1 MKNGDTDTISDALK
15 MFGDQDSAAKWFGH
29 LNTKSDG
36 SSVISDGIM
45 DIFQGAFKNID
56 ADSIKKNIAKGAK
69 AESSSLGDILSDGI
83 GNLVGGV
90 TSFGSGISAVLGSVA
105 QFAIPLILGGLA
117 IHAGKSLWNNV
128 LTNNNANKK
137 YEESSQKYDNAVS
150 ERDSLQSEYN
160 TNKER
165 YYELN
170 AKENRS
176 TDEQAE
182 LENLASKNSLM
193 ESQLKVKDNLVDAT
207 QKQQALDAKDALE
220 KSGLRTDKTSAHWYE
235 NGLLRGKTGVKYQD
249 DIDEANDM
257 IEKLNRQKAE
267 REELISNESNYSPEK
282 FKKKLASIEDDI
294 STTEGQLTDSVADI
308 SDKAQDLWDDNGNL
322 IDESARNT
330 AKRVQQLTDN
340 YKKAVGSTSTTS
352 DKMNNIFALSQFS
365 DLKDKLIAAGKSG
378 GTDAIQKMIDDTDG
392 LKDAMNN
399 AGLTADDL
407 KDSIMSIADP
417 DAKNLEGIKENL
429 EDIFGKDGLGQ
440 SDFFKGKTDK
450 ELENFWDYLQDNNYN
465 PKQMKWNEETTK
477 KNFEAAQEAKKKTP
491 EESATFAS
499 KFKNAAEDTATD
511 IDTVTDNFQSDMKNI
526 QSAMESVTNGTF
538 QNSDMADL
546 IQQFP
551 ELSNASGDLKDNL
564 QDLAMDKGAEA
575 IGKIRDSV
583 KDVTDPKQLAQ
594 ADKYVQSIMD
604 TMDMSDF
611 DFSEKAVRARAF
623 GALTKDSKNAIDIK
637 NKGNLVDSLM
647 EKYSGNETAMQAI
660 VQLSMDPSMADATME
675 EWEAKIED
683 QEVQIK
689 INADTKELDNLSKSM
704 TRLQTD
710 ASNTQTDMSN
720 KAAFNQKVNKNDYDA
735 LIKNGDAQIKNYDEQ
750 IAHYKNLQE
759 TLKEN
764 NIDAESTEQWKQW
777 QDNIDA
783 AQQSIE
789 NMKAS
794 QAEWGDAIKNLPITD
809 ITNLSSAI
817 TTAMSEMQSDT
828 GLTTDSVKNLATQFS
843 DLGDINID
851 SLYTRTAKGLQ
862 LNTDRL
868 QDYMEQQNDFVN
880 SDFENKVKDQ
890 KKIVEDTFKAYQNGD
905 KSLAD
910 YTAEQDA
917 LDELLNRRNQYFAR
931 YQEAQEQ
938 FTDFQKMQNAKNAA
952 NAGDE
957 YTTAKSDLENLKDL
971 YDKNLV
977 GTKEFKKGS
986 AYFSQNGFEDPE
998 NFIENYNHLKKY
1010 YTDDS
1015 SGPQKFLEDL
1025 NKKGLATYETLA
1037 NGQKQWAYSFNDVK
1051 DAADQMGM
1059 SYESFQS
1066 ILGRLSDYGFVNN
1079 LVTSTQDGEQ
1089 QIDEL
1094 TDDLITEKNKLSK
1107 LKANGATDQAIQ
1119 DQENVVD
1126 QLESKISGVNQ
1137 AVTDYANGE
1146 TDRKVQDLKEAK
1158 QIIKDSKEAYDE
1170 AMKSGDTDLAQKLR
1184 KNIQDT
1190 AKDNDIELTPELNID
1205 EKALDKQIDNL
1216 QSEAREKS
1224 VQKYKDI
1231 QDQLHNGQTEW
1242 TDSEDFNAAD
1252 TITKLEQAQS
1262 ENAEGFNNLVSNMK
1276 KYNLSDLES
1285 MIFGNGAYESEN
1297 QGLRDME
1304 DQIQGFAESIGLTA
1318 DQTNMLVPI
1327 LEAMGTLDISPKVDN
1342 SELEKTVTDAQTAE
1356 QTLEETTGKQYNF
1369 DFNTTDL
1376 DTIQKQVN
1384 QVKKDIEDTYLK
1396 RDKNGNVIRDENGI
1410 PTYDSATFLS
1420 CLDKEDSNHPVG
1432 LEMNVHE
1439 ANFYSSTDSLYFP
1452 YSEEDIIEYEFNIN
1466 ALDTKTDG
1474 ATSIIMVYEDGVGG
1488 RPMIYNNTHR
1498 LHQHNPLPITIGCDD
1513 CDVYIY
1519 RMKAYSASLND
1530 TDILSNFIADARD
1543 SDEMISR
1550 YERNQIYDD
1559 NNSLTPESVAK
1570 ACPNLRVI
1578 KIEAPHFTNDK
1589 KDYVKNTSMQCIY
1602 TNGDAKL
1609 DNWKY
1614 TNCYHAGQ
1622 GTTSNEYGFAARNID
1637 VICCADGIHQITS
1650 KITLDPN
1657 YKTELVLGDGTKYT
1671 DGTGKIALTRN
1682 SVPNNWFNFK
1692 VNVASSEMANNALLQ
1707 KRFNDYLPYSN
1718 PGTRRDSKVK
1728 NSMEFINCVIFIKE
1742 SDPDISTHR
1751 EFKDTDWHFYSLGNM
1766 GDSKKTDVTRA
1777 YNPND
1782 MKEFCIEIS
1791 DNTLPNSAF
1800 QTGVANPNG
1809 TMKYPISKDEWKAG
1823 NTAYDN
1829 LYNNWDG
1836 SFEFRYDCC
1845 GDSKDGQAISSDE
1858 EKTKIRTKNKQIWR
1872 DFYEFVITSSDKDFV
1887 DHLGDWMIEDAAL
1900 YLYLFTLRY
1909 TMIDNRAKNVFPHW
1923 AKHYMSTAEAA
1934 SAGDDAKNYTI
1945 DDSKAAINNGYRFD
1959 FWDYDNDSAIGINNS
1974 GELTMS
1980 YGKEDTDYKTDGD
1993 PSSGYIFNA
2002 AESVLWCRIRDLMQ
2016 PQLRTMYQSVDSN
2029 CWSAEHLINEFDSW
2043 QEQFPEE
2050 LWRIHYERLYLR
2062 TYQAGTV
2069 RFLQEMMNGRKKYQR
2084 RQWERDQHA
2093 YMGTKFVHTDVKSDQ
2108 IMFRCNTPKEAV
2120 VKPNYTLRI
2129 VPYSDMYI
2137 SVLYGNSANPA
2148 QIRAKAGQEYE
2159 VTTNLTNMDDTAV
2172 LIYCASRIQALN
2184 DLSAC
2189 YIHDND
2195 FSKATKL
2202 KTLIIGNS
2210 TKGYQN
2216 TFLTNLNM
2224 GNNILL
2230 EELNV
2235 QNCPNLTGSINLSA
2249 CENLIKLNT
2258 SGTVI
2263 TSVSFATHGKIKHA
2277 YLPSTINTLA
2287 FKDLQ
2292 ELTDLVLPSY
2302 ENLETFVCR
2311 NSVVDA
2317 LDIIKK
2323 SIKTL
2328 KTVTVT
2334 GINWNLENTNILK
2347 VLAKLTGKDE
2357 NEFNTDHSILTGTI
2371 HLPVIRDQELKE
2383 YIGTDEEKGIWTELE
2398 ITYDSLIVQF
2408 KITCVNADKAHTVLD
2423 VQYVDKG
2430 SDGEDPITR
2439 SVNPIPIPTIPSTIE
2454 NDFIYKRWDSE
2465 FTKVFADRT
2474 ITAVYEPSVRN
2485 YNVEYILKP
2494 TPNAAETVL
2503 QSSVGPYGSTIEY
2516 TGDLP
2521 KYTAEEAAYK
2531 YYLFKEWDKS
2541 GLVTGNKKIYTVFDS
2556 CEYSTGYFDG
2566 KDLENL
2572 SEVELYTLMKMN
2584 LERDKT
2590 EAGDTINFKLGI
2602 DYDYN
2607 DVKSKEFIS
2616 ETTEFDGT
2624 NYIDTKVSIMDKDR
2638 DFTFA
2643 IDFEFGSE
2651 NISGATL
2658 AQCFQSNGSNGFRLW
2673 YNSNVNLNWGTKSM
2687 TPSGINDR
2695 ELVVIR
2701 HKAGSE
2707 QAYVYCSNLS
2717 GNEVSIDTL
2726 AAIRIPVTTSTLV
2739 FGCSKADDGSYE
2751 KYAKGKIHWAK
2762 LWYSD
2767 LGDNECREIASWI
2780 HETIP
2785 MMVAKYKEYY
2795 LSDNATKRANITFIA
2810 KNLLSTNHSYGNITG
2825 GWSKSSLNTWLN
2837 TRLIKAV
2844 SPIWK
2849 SLIKKVNVT
2858 ANNADKAKTTST
2870 SECYFYLPSIHEI
2883 EPSISNDPYSIETD
2897 STISYMTNDIARRRA
2912 KVSTPDQ
2919 YEAYPT
2925 RSANVD
2931 QNVGTWQWGVDG
2943 GEDTPGKING
2953 YYYPQ
2958 TAGVLIMFSISCE
2971 G

>member
-1 MKNGDTDTISDALK
+1 
-15 MFGDQDSAAKWFGH
+15 
-29 LNTKSDG
+29 
-36 SSVISDGIM
+36 
-45 DIFQGAFKNID
+45 
-56 ADSIKKNIAKGAK
+56 
-69 AESSSLGDILSDGI
+69 
-83 GNLVGGV
+83 
-90 TSFGSGISAVLGSVA
+90 
-105 QFAIPLILGGLA
+105 
-117 IHAGKSLWNNV
+117 
-128 LTNNNANKK
+128 
-137 YEESSQKYDNAVS
+137 
-150 ERDSLQSEYN
+150 
-160 TNKER
+160 
-165 YYELN
+165 
-170 AKENRS
+170 
-176 TDEQAE
+176 
-182 LENLASKNSLM
+182 
-193 ESQLKVKDNLVDAT
+193 
-207 QKQQALDAKDALE
+207 
-220 KSGLRTDKTSAHWYE
+220 
-235 NGLLRGKTGVKYQD
+235 
-249 DIDEANDM
+249 
-257 IEKLNRQKAE
+257 
-267 REELISNESNYSPEK
+267 
-282 FKKKLASIEDDI
+282 
-294 STTEGQLTDSVADI
+294 
-308 SDKAQDLWDDNGNL
+308 
-322 IDESARNT
+322 
-330 AKRVQQLTDN
+330 
-340 YKKAVGSTSTTS
+340 
-352 DKMNNIFALSQFS
+352 
-365 DLKDKLIAAGKSG
+365 
-378 GTDAIQKMIDDTDG
+378 
-392 LKDAMNN
+392 
-399 AGLTADDL
+399 
-407 KDSIMSIADP
+407 
-417 DAKNLEGIKENL
+417 
-429 EDIFGKDGLGQ
+429 
-440 SDFFKGKTDK
+440 
-450 ELENFWDYLQDNNYN
+450 
-465 PKQMKWNEETTK
+465 
-477 KNFEAAQEAKKKTP
+477 
-491 EESATFAS
+491 
-499 KFKNAAEDTATD
+499 
-511 IDTVTDNFQSDMKNI
+511 
-526 QSAMESVTNGTF
+526 
-538 QNSDMADL
+538 
-546 IQQFP
+546 
-551 ELSNASGDLKDNL
+551 
-564 QDLAMDKGAEA
+564 
-575 IGKIRDSV
+575 
-583 KDVTDPKQLAQ
+583 
-594 ADKYVQSIMD
+594 
-604 TMDMSDF
+604 
-611 DFSEKAVRARAF
+611 
-623 GALTKDSKNAIDIK
+623 
-637 NKGNLVDSLM
+637 
-647 EKYSGNETAMQAI
+647 
-660 VQLSMDPSMADATME
+660 
-675 EWEAKIED
+675 
-683 QEVQIK
+683 
-689 INADTKELDNLSKSM
+689 
-704 TRLQTD
+704 
-710 ASNTQTDMSN
+710 
-720 KAAFNQKVNKNDYDA
+720 
-735 LIKNGDAQIKNYDEQ
+735 
-750 IAHYKNLQE
+750 
-759 TLKEN
+759 
-764 NIDAESTEQWKQW
+764 
-777 QDNIDA
+777 
-783 AQQSIE
+783 
-789 NMKAS
+789 
-794 QAEWGDAIKNLPITD
+794 
-809 ITNLSSAI
+809 
-817 TTAMSEMQSDT
+817 
-828 GLTTDSVKNLATQFS
+828 
-843 DLGDINID
+843 
-851 SLYTRTAKGLQ
+851 
-862 LNTDRL
+862 
-868 QDYMEQQNDFVN
+868 
-880 SDFENKVKDQ
+880 
-890 KKIVEDTFKAYQNGD
+890 
-905 KSLAD
+905 
-910 YTAEQDA
+910 
-917 LDELLNRRNQYFAR
+917 
-931 YQEAQEQ
+931 
-938 FTDFQKMQNAKNAA
+938 
-952 NAGDE
+952 
-957 YTTAKSDLENLKDL
+957 
-971 YDKNLV
+971 
-977 GTKEFKKGS
+977 
-986 AYFSQNGFEDPE
+986 
-998 NFIENYNHLKKY
+998 
-1010 YTDDS
+1010 
-1015 SGPQKFLEDL
+1015 
-1025 NKKGLATYETLA
+1025 
-1037 NGQKQWAYSFNDVK
+1037 
-1051 DAADQMGM
+1051 
-1059 SYESFQS
+1059 
-1066 ILGRLSDYGFVNN
+1066 
-1079 LVTSTQDGEQ
+1079 
-1089 QIDEL
+1089 
-1094 TDDLITEKNKLSK
+1094 
-1107 LKANGATDQAIQ
+1107 
-1119 DQENVVD
+1119 
-1126 QLESKISGVNQ
+1126 
-1137 AVTDYANGE
+1137 
-1146 TDRKVQDLKEAK
+1146 
-1158 QIIKDSKEAYDE
+1158 
-1170 AMKSGDTDLAQKLR
+1170 
-1184 KNIQDT
+1184 
-1190 AKDNDIELTPELNID
+1190 
-1205 EKALDKQIDNL
+1205 
-1216 QSEAREKS
+1216 
-1224 VQKYKDI
+1224 
-1231 QDQLHNGQTEW
+1231 
-1242 TDSEDFNAAD
+1242 
-1252 TITKLEQAQS
+1252 
-1262 ENAEGFNNLVSNMK
+1262 
-1276 KYNLSDLES
+1276 
-1285 MIFGNGAYESEN
+1285 
-1297 QGLRDME
+1297 
-1304 DQIQGFAESIGLTA
+1304 
-1318 DQTNMLVPI
+1318 
-1327 LEAMGTLDISPKVDN
+1327 
-1342 SELEKTVTDAQTAE
+1342 
-1356 QTLEETTGKQYNF
+1356 
-1369 DFNTTDL
+1369 
-1376 DTIQKQVN
+1376 
-1384 QVKKDIEDTYLK
+1384 
-1396 RDKNGNVIRDENGI
+1396 
-1410 PTYDSATFLS
+1410 
-1420 CLDKEDSNHPVG
+1420 
-1432 LEMNVHE
+1432 
-1439 ANFYSSTDSLYFP
+1439 
-1452 YSEEDIIEYEFNIN
+1452 
-1466 ALDTKTDG
+1466 
-1474 ATSIIMVYEDGVGG
+1474 
-1488 RPMIYNNTHR
+1488 
-1498 LHQHNPLPITIGCDD
+1498 
-1513 CDVYIY
+1513 
-1519 RMKAYSASLND
+1519 
-1530 TDILSNFIADARD
+1530 
-1543 SDEMISR
+1543 
-1550 YERNQIYDD
+1550 
-1559 NNSLTPESVAK
+1559 
-1570 ACPNLRVI
+1570 
-1578 KIEAPHFTNDK
+1578 
-1589 KDYVKNTSMQCIY
+1589 
-1602 TNGDAKL
+1602 
-1609 DNWKY
+1609 
-1614 TNCYHAGQ
+1614 
-1622 GTTSNEYGFAARNID
+1622 
-1637 VICCADGIHQITS
+1637 
-1650 KITLDPN
+1650 
-1657 YKTELVLGDGTKYT
+1657 
-1671 DGTGKIALTRN
+1671 
-1682 SVPNNWFNFK
+1682 
-1692 VNVASSEMANNALLQ
+1692 
-1707 KRFNDYLPYSN
+1707 
-1718 PGTRRDSKVK
+1718 
-1728 NSMEFINCVIFIKE
+1728 
-1742 SDPDISTHR
+1742 
-1751 EFKDTDWHFYSLGNM
+1751 
-1766 GDSKKTDVTRA
+1766 
-1777 YNPND
+1777 
-1782 MKEFCIEIS
+1782 
-1791 DNTLPNSAF
+1791 
-1800 QTGVANPNG
+1800 
-1809 TMKYPISKDEWKAG
+1809 
-1823 NTAYDN
+1823 
-1829 LYNNWDG
+1829 
-1836 SFEFRYDCC
+1836 
-1845 GDSKDGQAISSDE
+1845 
-1858 EKTKIRTKNKQIWR
+1858 
-1872 DFYEFVITSSDKDFV
+1872 
-1887 DHLGDWMIEDAAL
+1887 MIEDAAL

-2159 VTTNLTNMDDTAV
+2159 ITTNLTNMDDTAV

-2249 CENLIKLNT
+2249 CENLIKLNA

-2311 NSVVDA
+2311 NSVVNA

-2328 KTVTVT
+2328 KTVTIT

-2398 ITYDSLIVQF
+2398 ITYDSLIVQY

-2423 VQYVDKG
+2423 IQYVDKG

-2454 NDFIYKRWDSE
+2454 NNFIYKRWDSE

-2516 TGDLP
+2516 TGDIP

-2590 EAGDTINFKLGI
+2590 EAGDIINFKLGI

-2607 DVKSKEFIS
+2607 DVESKEFIS

-2651 NISGATL
+2651 NTSGSTL

-2687 TPSGINDR
+2687 SPSGINDR

-2767 LGDNECREIASWI
+2767 LGDNKCREIASWT

-2825 GWSKSSLNTWLN
+2825 GWNKSSLNTWLN

-2897 STISYMTNDIARRRA
+2897 STISFMTNDIARRRA

>member
-1 MKNGDTDTISDALK
+1 MSFKDVKRKAMAMAEAPEVMTLASVDDGMAIDNEKAVYDDEISTYSNNYEYVNGYSRVDHTDERYSTIDDQKNITMDSSQINITQESNSQYIPFKMPRYYDGIDLSEMNIFIRYVRGSKTNTGYTSEVVNVRKDSNTIYFGWLISAAITSEIGDIRFQIEATGNVNKTASNGQVSFIKYRWMTKPVGKINIIQGLIGSDSEIEVVPGGGVWKTYEERIQAYVSEAKGYADSVSGLASRVSNLESKTTQTNSSLSNLSDNLSNNYYTKTITDQRISDSLK
-15 MFGDQDSAAKWFGH
+15 PINAA
-29 LNTKSDG
+29 
-36 SSVISDGIM
+36 I
-45 DIFQGAFKNID
+45 
-56 ADSIKKNIAKGAK
+56 
-69 AESSSLGDILSDGI
+69 
-83 GNLVGGV
+83 
-90 TSFGSGISAVLGSVA
+90 
-105 QFAIPLILGGLA
+105 
-117 IHAGKSLWNNV
+117 
-128 LTNNNANKK
+128 NA
-137 YEESSQKYDNAVS
+137 
-150 ERDSLQSEYN
+150 
-160 TNKER
+160 
-165 YYELN
+165 
-170 AKENRS
+170 
-176 TDEQAE
+176 
-182 LENLASKNSLM
+182 
-193 ESQLKVKDNLVDAT
+193 
-207 QKQQALDAKDALE
+207 
-220 KSGLRTDKTSAHWYE
+220 
-235 NGLLRGKTGVKYQD
+235 
-249 DIDEANDM
+249 
-257 IEKLNRQKAE
+257 
-267 REELISNESNYSPEK
+267 
-282 FKKKLASIEDDI
+282 I
-294 STTEGQLTDSVADI
+294 STL
-308 SDKAQDLWDDNGNL
+308 
-322 IDESARNT
+322 
-330 AKRVQQLTDN
+330 
-340 YKKAVGSTSTTS
+340 
-352 DKMNNIFALSQFS
+352 
-365 DLKDKLIAAGKSG
+365 
-378 GTDAIQKMIDDTDG
+378 
-392 LKDAMNN
+392 
-399 AGLTADDL
+399 
-407 KDSIMSIADP
+407 
-417 DAKNLEGIKENL
+417 KNLEATYNNSTGKLSLIDKKDKKELSSVTINGLANLSVEYKAVDGAGTLTFKNGNATMFVVNIGSIDPSAEWITNNINPIKNDIKTLKESSKNHDTKIVNL
-429 EDIFGKDGLGQ
+429 ESTSQTLSKKVSANESAITELKTATSDLPTLRNSVSQVTNDI
-440 SDFFKGKTDK
+440 
-450 ELENFWDYLQDNNYN
+450 NVV
-465 PKQMKWNEETTK
+465 K
-477 KNFEAAQEAKKKTP
+477 KNVSDNK
-491 EESATFAS
+491 
-499 KFKNAAEDTATD
+499 TD
-511 IDTVTDNFQSDMKNI
+511 IDTIGTNIDSINKEIEDLKNNPVASEYDVDYADNVFSWIKDGETLKQFTIQGGGGGGSNTTTITIDRIKPENATGIVLAGDKAIIEYSWTSVDGTGDATGDGTATWKVNNSVVSSSTVGQGNNKIDLTEYLKTGTNNVRLTIVDSFGTLSSKVWTISIVDFKLESTFDDTLFYSDAVAFRYTPYGSLNKTIHFIFDGIELESVNTTSSGRQLSYNLNKQSHGAHLLKVYMTATVNNQEIRSDTIIKDIIWVDPAERTPIIGCSMQKFTTKQYRTTNISYVVYDPDHNPATVKLSVDGNTISTLSVNRTMQTWSYKPSDIGKHSLVISCRKVSKILTVDVEKLDIDVNPVTSNLEFDFNPTGYSNNDENKLWIDKTHSNIKMTVSDNFDWSNGGYQIDSDGNQYFCIK
-526 QSAMESVTNGTF
+526 AGTKATI
-538 QNSDMADL
+538 NY
-546 IQQFP
+546 
-551 ELSNASGDLKDNL
+551 NL
-564 QDLAMDKGAEA
+564 FG
-575 IGKIRDSV
+575 
-583 KDVTDPKQLAQ
+583 TDPKQLG
-594 ADKYVQSIMD
+594 S
-604 TMDMSDF
+604 
-611 DFSEKAVRARAF
+611 
-623 GALTKDSKNAIDIK
+623 
-637 NKGNLVDSLM
+637 
-647 EKYSGNETAMQAI
+647 
-660 VQLSMDPSMADATME
+660 
-675 EWEAKIED
+675 
-683 QEVQIK
+683 
-689 INADTKELDNLSKSM
+689 
-704 TRLQTD
+704 
-710 ASNTQTDMSN
+710 
-720 KAAFNQKVNKNDYDA
+720 
-735 LIKNGDAQIKNYDEQ
+735 
-750 IAHYKNLQE
+750 
-759 TLKEN
+759 
-764 NIDAESTEQWKQW
+764 
-777 QDNIDA
+777 
-783 AQQSIE
+783 
-789 NMKAS
+789 
-794 QAEWGDAIKNLPITD
+794 
-809 ITNLSSAI
+809 
-817 TTAMSEMQSDT
+817 
-828 GLTTDSVKNLATQFS
+828 
-843 DLGDINID
+843 
-851 SLYTRTAKGLQ
+851 
-862 LNTDRL
+862 
-868 QDYMEQQNDFVN
+868 
-880 SDFENKVKDQ
+880 
-890 KKIVEDTFKAYQNGD
+890 
-905 KSLAD
+905 
-910 YTAEQDA
+910 
-917 LDELLNRRNQYFAR
+917 
-931 YQEAQEQ
+931 
-938 FTDFQKMQNAKNAA
+938 
-952 NAGDE
+952 
-957 YTTAKSDLENLKDL
+957 
-971 YDKNLV
+971 
-977 GTKEFKKGS
+977 EFK
-986 AYFSQNGFEDPE
+986 
-998 NFIENYNHLKKY
+998 
-1010 YTDDS
+1010 
-1015 SGPQKFLEDL
+1015 
-1025 NKKGLATYETLA
+1025 
-1037 NGQKQWAYSFNDVK
+1037 
-1051 DAADQMGM
+1051 
-1059 SYESFQS
+1059 
-1066 ILGRLSDYGFVNN
+1066 
-1079 LVTSTQDGEQ
+1079 
-1089 QIDEL
+1089 
-1094 TDDLITEKNKLSK
+1094 
-1107 LKANGATDQAIQ
+1107 
-1119 DQENVVD
+1119 VV
-1126 QLESKISGVNQ
+1126 
-1137 AVTDYANGE
+1137 
-1146 TDRKVQDLKEAK
+1146 
-1158 QIIKDSKEAYDE
+1158 
-1170 AMKSGDTDLAQKLR
+1170 
-1184 KNIQDT
+1184 
-1190 AKDNDIELTPELNID
+1190 
-1205 EKALDKQIDNL
+1205 
-1216 QSEAREKS
+1216 
-1224 VQKYKDI
+1224 
-1231 QDQLHNGQTEW
+1231 
-1242 TDSEDFNAAD
+1242 F
-1252 TITKLEQAQS
+1252 
-1262 ENAEGFNNLVSNMK
+1262 
-1276 KYNLSDLES
+1276 
-1285 MIFGNGAYESEN
+1285 
-1297 QGLRDME
+1297 
-1304 DQIQGFAESIGLTA
+1304 
-1318 DQTNMLVPI
+1318 
-1327 LEAMGTLDISPKVDN
+1327 
-1342 SELEKTVTDAQTAE
+1342 KTV
-1356 QTLEETTGKQYNF
+1356 
-1369 DFNTTDL
+1369 
-1376 DTIQKQVN
+1376 
-1384 QVKKDIEDTYLK
+1384 
-1396 RDKNGNVIRDENGI
+1396 NVRNA
-1410 PTYDSATFLS
+1410 SATFLS

-1474 ATSIIMVYEDGVGG
+1474 ATSIIMAYEDGVGG
-1488 RPMIYNNTHR
+1488 RPMIYDNTHR

-1570 ACPNLRVI
+1570 ACPNLRII
-1578 KIEAPHFTNDK
+1578 KIEAPCFTSGKNNF
-1589 KDYVKNTSMQCIY
+1589 VKNTSMECIY
-1602 TNGDAKL
+1602 TNGDPKL
-1609 DNWKY
+1609 DNWKF

-1637 VICCADGIHQITS
+1637 VIACFDGVHQANS
-1650 KITLDPN
+1650 KIKLDPD
-1657 YKTELVLGDGTKYT
+1657 YKTELTLGDGTKYS

-1718 PGTRRDSKVK
+1718 PGTRRDPKVK

-1742 SDPDISTHR
+1742 SDPDVSTHR

-1766 GDSKKTDVTRA
+1766 GDSKKTDITRA
-1777 YNPND
+1777 YDPND

-1945 DDSKAAINNGYRFD
+1945 DDSKAAIHNGYRFD

-2016 PQLRTMYQSVDSN
+2016 SQLRTMYQSVDSN

-2159 VTTNLTNMDDTAV
+2159 ITTNLTNMDDTAV

-2249 CENLIKLNT
+2249 CENLIKLNA

-2311 NSVVDA
+2311 NSVVNA

-2423 VQYVDKG
+2423 IQYVDKG

-2607 DVKSKEFIS
+2607 DVESKEFIS

-2658 AQCFQSNGSNGFRLW
+2658 TQCFQSNGSNGFRLW

-2687 TPSGINDR
+2687 SPSGINDR

-2767 LGDNECREIASWI
+2767 LGDNECREIASWT

>member
-1 MKNGDTDTISDALK
+1 MAKVKRNNPGISEDRLKTFEQNLILDRRAKKTHDALSESFRLPKSSSKSYGQEMYDAAITAAKIQAAVKIREGLHKDEGYTQFLSENDKKKNFNGSTLKLPDKIIDQIQTGLYEHFGVGKLGTALASGKNWTGIQDRMSQSIDSFSTGLAAVIDASIPKTSTGKPIVKKFQQRIDSAVNTAVEMSVDNAIDYLRGIKGTKESKKALSLLGKKKNGTYEYSID
-15 MFGDQDSAAKWFGH
+15 
-29 LNTKSDG
+29 
-36 SSVISDGIM
+36 
-45 DIFQGAFKNID
+45 DIY
-56 ADSIKKNIAKGAK
+56 
-69 AESSSLGDILSDGI
+69 DILSQKAPTGR
-83 GNLVGGV
+83 N
-90 TSFGSGISAVLGSVA
+90 A
-105 QFAIPLILGGLA
+105 
-117 IHAGKSLWNNV
+117 
-128 LTNNNANKK
+128 ANK
-137 YEESSQKYDNAVS
+137 EEAENGANYKGLS
-150 ERDSLQSEYN
+150 EFLAALQVYKRSGAS
-160 TNKER
+160 
-165 YYELN
+165 ELN
-170 AKENRS
+170 ANDVSRLF
-176 TDEQAE
+176 E
-182 LENLASKNSLM
+182 LANEITTWFNDSNYDAKTVLDSINS
-193 ESQLKVKDNLVDAT
+193 
-207 QKQQALDAKDALE
+207 ALDQAQIEAEKMAKEQPKIEE
-220 KSGLRTDKTSAHWYE
+220 KPKSK
-235 NGLLRGKTGVKYQD
+235 K
-249 DIDEANDM
+249 
-257 IEKLNRQKAE
+257 
-267 REELISNESNYSPEK
+267 SNKSS
-282 FKKKLASIEDDI
+282 KKSS
-294 STTEGQLTDSVADI
+294 STTPQIEEKKI
-308 SDKAQDLWDDNGNL
+308 K
-322 IDESARNT
+322 ET
-330 AKRVQQLTDN
+330 AK
-340 YKKAVGSTSTTS
+340 
-352 DKMNNIFALSQFS
+352 
-365 DLKDKLIAAGKSG
+365 
-378 GTDAIQKMIDDTDG
+378 
-392 LKDAMNN
+392 
-399 AGLTADDL
+399 
-407 KDSIMSIADP
+407 
-417 DAKNLEGIKENL
+417 
-429 EDIFGKDGLGQ
+429 
-440 SDFFKGKTDK
+440 
-450 ELENFWDYLQDNNYN
+450 
-465 PKQMKWNEETTK
+465 
-477 KNFEAAQEAKKKTP
+477 
-491 EESATFAS
+491 
-499 KFKNAAEDTATD
+499 
-511 IDTVTDNFQSDMKNI
+511 
-526 QSAMESVTNGTF
+526 
-538 QNSDMADL
+538 
-546 IQQFP
+546 
-551 ELSNASGDLKDNL
+551 
-564 QDLAMDKGAEA
+564 
-575 IGKIRDSV
+575 
-583 KDVTDPKQLAQ
+583 
-594 ADKYVQSIMD
+594 
-604 TMDMSDF
+604 
-611 DFSEKAVRARAF
+611 
-623 GALTKDSKNAIDIK
+623 
-637 NKGNLVDSLM
+637 
-647 EKYSGNETAMQAI
+647 
-660 VQLSMDPSMADATME
+660 
-675 EWEAKIED
+675 
-683 QEVQIK
+683 
-689 INADTKELDNLSKSM
+689 
-704 TRLQTD
+704 
-710 ASNTQTDMSN
+710 
-720 KAAFNQKVNKNDYDA
+720 
-735 LIKNGDAQIKNYDEQ
+735 
-750 IAHYKNLQE
+750 
-759 TLKEN
+759 
-764 NIDAESTEQWKQW
+764 TE
-777 QDNIDA
+777 
-783 AQQSIE
+783 
-789 NMKAS
+789 
-794 QAEWGDAIKNLPITD
+794 P
-809 ITNLSSAI
+809 
-817 TTAMSEMQSDT
+817 
-828 GLTTDSVKNLATQFS
+828 
-843 DLGDINID
+843 
-851 SLYTRTAKGLQ
+851 
-862 LNTDRL
+862 
-868 QDYMEQQNDFVN
+868 
-880 SDFENKVKDQ
+880 
-890 KKIVEDTFKAYQNGD
+890 
-905 KSLAD
+905 
-910 YTAEQDA
+910 
-917 LDELLNRRNQYFAR
+917 
-931 YQEAQEQ
+931 
-938 FTDFQKMQNAKNAA
+938 
-952 NAGDE
+952 
-957 YTTAKSDLENLKDL
+957 
-971 YDKNLV
+971 
-977 GTKEFKKGS
+977 
-986 AYFSQNGFEDPE
+986 
-998 NFIENYNHLKKY
+998 
-1010 YTDDS
+1010 
-1015 SGPQKFLEDL
+1015 
-1025 NKKGLATYETLA
+1025 
-1037 NGQKQWAYSFNDVK
+1037 
-1051 DAADQMGM
+1051 
-1059 SYESFQS
+1059 
-1066 ILGRLSDYGFVNN
+1066 
-1079 LVTSTQDGEQ
+1079 
-1089 QIDEL
+1089 
-1094 TDDLITEKNKLSK
+1094 
-1107 LKANGATDQAIQ
+1107 
-1119 DQENVVD
+1119 
-1126 QLESKISGVNQ
+1126 
-1137 AVTDYANGE
+1137 
-1146 TDRKVQDLKEAK
+1146 
-1158 QIIKDSKEAYDE
+1158 
-1170 AMKSGDTDLAQKLR
+1170 
-1184 KNIQDT
+1184 
-1190 AKDNDIELTPELNID
+1190 
-1205 EKALDKQIDNL
+1205 
-1216 QSEAREKS
+1216 
-1224 VQKYKDI
+1224 
-1231 QDQLHNGQTEW
+1231 
-1242 TDSEDFNAAD
+1242 
-1252 TITKLEQAQS
+1252 
-1262 ENAEGFNNLVSNMK
+1262 
-1276 KYNLSDLES
+1276 
-1285 MIFGNGAYESEN
+1285 
-1297 QGLRDME
+1297 
-1304 DQIQGFAESIGLTA
+1304 
-1318 DQTNMLVPI
+1318 
-1327 LEAMGTLDISPKVDN
+1327 
-1342 SELEKTVTDAQTAE
+1342 
-1356 QTLEETTGKQYNF
+1356 
-1369 DFNTTDL
+1369 
-1376 DTIQKQVN
+1376 
-1384 QVKKDIEDTYLK
+1384 
-1396 RDKNGNVIRDENGI
+1396 
-1410 PTYDSATFLS
+1410 
-1420 CLDKEDSNHPVG
+1420 
-1432 LEMNVHE
+1432 
-1439 ANFYSSTDSLYFP
+1439 
-1452 YSEEDIIEYEFNIN
+1452 
-1466 ALDTKTDG
+1466 
-1474 ATSIIMVYEDGVGG
+1474 
-1488 RPMIYNNTHR
+1488 
-1498 LHQHNPLPITIGCDD
+1498 
-1513 CDVYIY
+1513 
-1519 RMKAYSASLND
+1519 
-1530 TDILSNFIADARD
+1530 
-1543 SDEMISR
+1543 
-1550 YERNQIYDD
+1550 
-1559 NNSLTPESVAK
+1559 
-1570 ACPNLRVI
+1570 
-1578 KIEAPHFTNDK
+1578 
-1589 KDYVKNTSMQCIY
+1589 
-1602 TNGDAKL
+1602 
-1609 DNWKY
+1609 
-1614 TNCYHAGQ
+1614 
-1622 GTTSNEYGFAARNID
+1622 
-1637 VICCADGIHQITS
+1637 
-1650 KITLDPN
+1650 
-1657 YKTELVLGDGTKYT
+1657 
-1671 DGTGKIALTRN
+1671 
-1682 SVPNNWFNFK
+1682 
-1692 VNVASSEMANNALLQ
+1692 
-1707 KRFNDYLPYSN
+1707 
-1718 PGTRRDSKVK
+1718 
-1728 NSMEFINCVIFIKE
+1728 
-1742 SDPDISTHR
+1742 
-1751 EFKDTDWHFYSLGNM
+1751 
-1766 GDSKKTDVTRA
+1766 
-1777 YNPND
+1777 
-1782 MKEFCIEIS
+1782 
-1791 DNTLPNSAF
+1791 
-1800 QTGVANPNG
+1800 
-1809 TMKYPISKDEWKAG
+1809 
-1823 NTAYDN
+1823 
-1829 LYNNWDG
+1829 
-1836 SFEFRYDCC
+1836 
-1845 GDSKDGQAISSDE
+1845 ISSDE

-2029 CWSAEHLINEFDSW
+2029 CWSAEHLINEFGSW

-2159 VTTNLTNMDDTAV
+2159 ITTNLTNMDDTAV

-2249 CENLIKLNT
+2249 CENLIKLNA

-2323 SIKTL
+2323 SSKTL

-2607 DVKSKEFIS
+2607 DVESKEFIS

-2651 NISGATL
+2651 NTSGATL

-2767 LGDNECREIASWI
+2767 LGDNECREIASWT
-2780 HETIP
+2780 HESIP